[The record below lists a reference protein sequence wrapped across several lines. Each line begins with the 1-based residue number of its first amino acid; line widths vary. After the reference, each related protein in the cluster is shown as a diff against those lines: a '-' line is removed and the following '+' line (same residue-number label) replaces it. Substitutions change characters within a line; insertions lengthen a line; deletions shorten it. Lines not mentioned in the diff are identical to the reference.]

1 MSLTI
6 YSDQGSNFVGNV
18 FKSECELLEIKKTQ
32 TTLYHPE
39 STGQIERYDHTIA
52 EMIRCLKIKL
62 EKDKEIFCHL

>member
-18 FKSECELLEIKKTQ
+18 FKSECELLEIQKTQ
-32 TTLYHPE
+32 TMLYHPE
-39 STGQIERYDHTIA
+39 STGQIERYYHTIA

-62 EKDKEIFCHL
+62 EKD